1 LLEREPNHFELAVFS
16 LLWSEHCGYKHSAL
30 LLKRLPSSGPRVLQG
45 PGENAGVLDLGDGLA
60 VTFKAESHNH
70 PSAVEPFQGAAT
82 GVGGILRDIIAMG
95 ARPIALLD
103 GLRFGAPDEHFSR
116 AVGGIGAY
124 GNSVGVPNVGGEV
137 VFDEVYASNC
147 LVNAMCVGLLPST
160 SVMSARADTA
170 GALLVLYGATT
181 GRDGIGGASVLASQ
195 ELGDEAADKRPSVQ
209 VGDPFTGKRLIEVS
223 VELVER
229 GLVLSLQDC
238 GAAGL
243 ASSLS
248 EMAADY
254 GIDVHLDRVP
264 QREDGM
270 EPWEIMISESQERM
284 VAIVAP
290 ERLAE
295 VEAVIDRW
303 ELHRAVIGEVT
314 ETGELRA
321 LWYDDEVGTIPARF
335 LTDDCPRYVVERE
348 PRRPTPE
355 IPLPELRAP
364 ADVLLDLLGSDALRS
379 RAFVMRRY
387 DQLVQS
393 RTVRR
398 PGLDAAVLRLRPSYR
413 GLAVTLDGTG
423 RIGSLDPFTGGAAAI
438 FEAALNVACAG
449 GEPLG
454 FTDCLNFGNPEK
466 PEIGWELAE
475 SIEGMA
481 QACEALGLPIV
492 SGNVSLYNDTDGRS
506 IHPTP
511 VVGCVGLVPDVRR
524 IPGAWIPG
532 DVILLASTGTPG
544 LAGSELQARY
554 STVSGTPPSL
564 DLHAEA
570 ELVRFVTAAAPRCT
584 LAHDVS
590 GGGLAVALAEAAL
603 HSGVGA
609 RLDLPGD
616 PLTLFGEGCGQV
628 VLAVAPAQV
637 EIDPLGSEI
646 GVRRIGEVGGEEI
659 LGVSLRDLRA
669 VWEREP

>member
-1 LLEREPNHFELAVFS
+1 
-16 LLWSEHCGYKHSAL
+16 
-30 LLKRLPSSGPRVLQG
+30 VLQG

-60 VTFKAESHNH
+60 VTFKCESHNH

-82 GVGGILRDIIAMG
+82 GVGGILRDIVAMG

-103 GLRFGAPDEHFSR
+103 GLRFGAPDGHFSR
-116 AVGGIGAY
+116 AVAGIGTY
-124 GNSVGVPNVGGEV
+124 GNCVGVPNVGGEV
-137 VFDEVYASNC
+137 VFDDVYASNC
-147 LVNAMCVGLLPST
+147 LVNAMCVGLLPADA
-160 SVMSARADTA
+160 VMSAKADTA
-170 GALLVLYGATT
+170 GALVVLYGATT

-264 QREDGM
+264 LREEGM
-270 EPWEIMISESQERM
+270 EPWEVMISESQERM
-284 VAIVAP
+284 VTIVAP

-314 ETGELRA
+314 DTGELRA
-321 LWYDDEVGTIPARF
+321 LWEDEVVGEIPARF
-335 LTDDCPRYVVERE
+335 LTDDCPRYAVERE
-348 PRRPTPE
+348 PRIARPE
-355 IPLPELRAP
+355 QPLREAP
-364 ADVLLDLLGSDALRS
+364 DPHEALLDLLGSDNLRS
-379 RAFVMRRY
+379 RAFVFRRY
-387 DQLVQS
+387 DHLVQS

-413 GLAVTLDGTG
+413 GLALTLDGSG
-423 RIGSLDPFTGGAAAI
+423 RVGSLDPFTGGATAI
-438 FEAALNVACAG
+438 LEAARNVACAG
-449 GEPLG
+449 GEPIG

-466 PEIGWELAE
+466 PEIGWELAQA
-475 SIEGMA
+475 IEGMA
-481 QACEALGLPIV
+481 QACEALGVPIV

-524 IPGAWIPG
+524 VPARWQAG
-532 DVILLASTGTPG
+532 DAIVVASVGSPG
-544 LAGSELQARY
+544 LPGSELQDRY
-554 STVSGTPPSL
+554 GAVSGSPRPL
-564 DLHAEA
+564 DLRAEA
-570 ELVRFVTAAAPRCT
+570 ALVRYVTAVAPRCS

-590 GGGLAVALAEAAL
+590 EGGLAVALAEAAL
-603 HSGVGA
+603 HSGIGA
-609 RLDLPGD
+609 HLDLPLD
-616 PLTLFGEGCGQV
+616 LVTLFGEGCGQV
-628 VLAVAPAQV
+628 VLALPSEQV
-637 EIDPLGSEI
+637 ETDPLGSDVA
-646 GVRRIGEVGGEEI
+646 VRRIGEVGGDEV
-659 LGVSLRDLRA
+659 LGVALERLRA
-669 VWEREP
+669 AWEAPH

>member
-1 LLEREPNHFELAVFS
+1 
-16 LLWSEHCGYKHSAL
+16 
-30 LLKRLPSSGPRVLQG
+30 VLQG

-103 GLRFGAPDEHFSR
+103 GLRFGAPDAHFSR

-137 VFDEVYASNC
+137 VFDDAYASNC
-147 LVNAMCVGLLPST
+147 LVNAMCVGLLPVDG
-160 SVMSARADTA
+160 VMSARADTA
-170 GALLVLYGATT
+170 GAVLVLYGATT

-264 QREDGM
+264 QREEGM

-303 ELHRAVIGEVT
+303 ELHRAEIGEVT

-321 LWYDDEVGTIPARF
+321 LWHGTEVGAIPARF
-335 LTDDCPRYVVERE
+335 LTEDCPRYVVERE
-348 PRRPTPE
+348 PRVVLPE
-355 IPLPELRAP
+355 VELPELP
-364 ADVLLDLLGSDALRS
+364 GTADVLLDLLGSDALRS
-379 RAFVMRRY
+379 RAFVTRRY
-387 DQLVQS
+387 DQLVQA

-398 PGLDAAVLRLRPSYR
+398 PGLDAAVVRLRPSHR
-413 GLAVTLDGTG
+413 GLALTLDGTG
-423 RIGSLDPFTGGAAAI
+423 RLGSLDPFVGGAAAI
-438 FEAALNVACAG
+438 LEAARNVACAG
-449 GEPLG
+449 GKPLG

-466 PEIGWELAE
+466 PEIGWELSE

-492 SGNVSLYNDTDGRS
+492 SGNVSLYNDTGGRS
-506 IHPTP
+506 IPPTP
-511 VVGCVGLVPDVRR
+511 VVGCVGLVPDVRYV
-524 IPGAWIPG
+524 PGRWQEG
-532 DVILLASTGTPG
+532 DVILLASTGAPA
-544 LAGSELQARY
+544 LPGSELQARY
-554 STVSGTPPSL
+554 ATVSGSPLPF
-564 DLHAEA
+564 DLAAEA
-570 ELVRFVTAAAPRCT
+570 ALIQLIVDLAPRCT

-590 GGGLAVALAEAAL
+590 DGGLAVALAEAAL
-603 HSGVGA
+603 HSGIGA
-609 RLDLPGD
+609 RLDLATD
-616 PLTLFGEGCGQV
+616 PVSLFGEGPGQV
-628 VLAVAPAQV
+628 ILTLAAGELESVPSV
-637 EIDPLGSEI
+637 SGVD
-646 GVRRIGEVGGEEI
+646 VRRIGEVGGDGI
-659 LGVSLRDLRA
+659 LGVALADLRA
-669 VWEREP
+669 VWEREW